1 LKRFLVI
8 FLILLTAPVFT
19 QRAVFYASNKTI
31 RFPKTKEGEKLKY
44 RYIVKNTG
52 KAPLEFY
59 GFEAECTC
67 TEVTIPKNAIK
78 PGEQDFI
85 DVVFDTNG
93 KYYFQDRII
102 YLSTN
107 TRKKREKLRFKVFV
121 IPKD

>member
-1 LKRFLVI
+1 MKG
-8 FLILLTAPVFT
+8 FLILLSILITAPVFT
-19 QRAVFYASNKTI
+19 QRAVFYAPSKTV
-31 RFPKTKEGEKLKY
+31 RFPKTKEGEVLKY
-44 RYIVKNTG
+44 RYIVKNIG

-67 TEVTIPKNAIK
+67 TEVTLPKGSIK
-78 PGEQDFI
+78 PGDQDFI
-85 DVVFDTNG
+85 DVVFNTNG

>member
-8 FLILLTAPVFT
+8 ILILITAPVFA
-19 QRAVFYASNKTI
+19 QRAVFYAPNKTI

-44 RYIVKNTG
+44 RYIIKNTG

-67 TEVTIPKNAIK
+67 TEVNLPKNAIK
-78 PGEQDFI
+78 PGEQDFV

-93 KYYFQDRII
+93 KYYYQDRII
-102 YLSTN
+102 YLATN
-107 TRKKREKLRFKVFV
+107 TRKKRERLRFKVFV

>member
-1 LKRFLVI
+1 M
-8 FLILLTAPVFT
+8 T
-19 QRAVFYASNKTI
+19 QRAVFYAPNKTI
-31 RFPKTKEGEKLKY
+31 KFPKTREGEQLKY
-44 RYIVKNTG
+44 RYIVKNIG

-67 TEVTIPKNAIK
+67 TEVTLPTNAIK

-85 DVVFDTNG
+85 YVTFDTKG

-107 TRKKREKLRFKVFV
+107 TRKKIEKLRFKVFV

>member
-1 LKRFLVI
+1 MKGLTLVI
-8 FLILLTAPVFT
+8 LLILAAPALT
-19 QRAVFYASNKTI
+19 QRAVFYAPNKTI
-31 RFPKTKEGEKLKY
+31 KFPKTREGEKLKY

-59 GFEAECTC
+59 GSEAECTC
-67 TEVTIPKNAIK
+67 TEVTLPKSAIK

-85 DVVFDTNG
+85 DVTFDTNG

-102 YLSTN
+102 YLATN